1 MPGRATRA
9 GILAEMEGE
18 ATPAPTAEAAEQALA
33 YLSEMSPDVRGGAI
47 LLDGGRVLAAS
58 GDGESWERGAA
69 ALFEAVDRG
78 REEPAEHVHVA
89 TEQGEV
95 FLLRRHGL
103 VAVTVTDRF
112 ALASVVSFDMR
123 AVLRDL
129 ASEGAV
135 AAAGDT

>member
-1 MPGRATRA
+1 
-9 GILAEMEGE
+9 MEGK

-33 YLSEMSPDVRGGAI
+33 YLAEMSPDVRGAAI
-47 LLDGGRVLAAS
+47 LGAGGEVLAAS
-58 GDGESWERGAA
+58 GDGESWARE
-69 ALFEAVDRG
+69 ALALLEAVDEG

-95 FLLRRHGL
+95 FLLRRHGM

-112 ALASVVSFDMR
+112 ALASVMSFDMR

-129 ASEGAV
+129 ASPGGDGAV
-135 AAAGDT
+135 GGP

>member
-1 MPGRATRA
+1 
-9 GILAEMEGE
+9 MEGK

-33 YLSEMSPDVRGGAI
+33 YLAEMSPDVRGAAI
-47 LLDGGRVLAAS
+47 LGRGGEVLAAS
-58 GDGESWERGAA
+58 RDGEGWARE
-69 ALFEAVDRG
+69 ALAMLEAVDSE

-95 FLLRRHGL
+95 FLLRRQGM

-112 ALASVVSFDMR
+112 ALASVMSFDMR

-129 ASEGAV
+129 TPQGGDGAEGAR
-135 AAAGDT
+135 